1 VDLKRFKPFLGKTIM
16 IPLLALLTLAGATLW
31 TAGALNTRLE
41 EVDRSDHAIE
51 QGQLLLT
58 AVVDME
64 TSARGYLLT
73 GDDLFLD
80 PYKQAQE
87 IVEPGYV
94 RLRQSVGGDP
104 AQQARLDRFY
114 HGYLQWHRLADEDLL
129 LRRTGNREFRLT
141 DALSRKAQMDAL
153 RNYLREFEVA
163 AVQLREERN
172 TTAHQLWWWSK
183 LGWAVLGSTLCLG
196 ISIFIFKRTLI
207 MSAAFTA
214 TLATETQMMRERVG
228 ALILATS
235 EIVYHMSPDWSEMR
249 HLMGFGLLADTSEP
263 DRDWMNKYIHPEDQA
278 RVSATIA
285 DAISRKKVF
294 FLEHRIRHLDGTL
307 GWTSSRA
314 IPLLNK
320 DGELFEWLGVATDIT
335 ARKLSDENML
345 ANGKLVVAGRMA
357 AAIAHEINNP
367 LAAVMN
373 TVYLAKTN
381 SRDPVLVR
389 KCLEIAEEELNNVSH
404 ITRQTLGFYHESSNP
419 APVSVNSI
427 LDLTIV
433 LLRGKI
439 KSKAVRIV
447 KQYKDE
453 LLTSGVAGELR
464 QVFSNLVLNSIEAVK
479 GDGVITLRV
488 SKSTCV
494 NTGKPRIR
502 ISVSDNGKGI
512 KPETASRIFEPLFT
526 TKEGTGTGLGLWVSK
541 QIIEKH
547 GGSIRGHS
555 NSRSP
560 FNRTVFSV
568 LLPALVTP
576 PTKVAEPNGA
586 CQRV

>member
-1 VDLKRFKPFLGKTIM
+1 
-16 IPLLALLTLAGATLW
+16 
-31 TAGALNTRLE
+31 
-41 EVDRSDHAIE
+41 
-51 QGQLLLT
+51 
-58 AVVDME
+58 
-64 TSARGYLLT
+64 
-73 GDDLFLD
+73 
-80 PYKQAQE
+80 
-87 IVEPGYV
+87 
-94 RLRQSVGGDP
+94 
-104 AQQARLDRFY
+104 
-114 HGYLQWHRLADEDLL
+114 
-129 LRRTGNREFRLT
+129 
-141 DALSRKAQMDAL
+141 
-153 RNYLREFEVA
+153 
-163 AVQLREERN
+163 
-172 TTAHQLWWWSK
+172 
-183 LGWAVLGSTLCLG
+183 
-196 ISIFIFKRTLI
+196 
-207 MSAAFTA
+207 
-214 TLATETQMMRERVG
+214 
-228 ALILATS
+228 
-235 EIVYHMSPDWSEMR
+235 
-249 HLMGFGLLADTSEP
+249 
-263 DRDWMNKYIHPEDQA
+263 
-278 RVSATIA
+278 
-285 DAISRKKVF
+285 
-294 FLEHRIRHLDGTL
+294 LDGTL

-560 FNRTVFSV
+560 FNCTVFSV

>member
-1 VDLKRFKPFLGKTIM
+1 M

-31 TAGALNTRLE
+31 TAGALDTRLE
-41 EVDRSDHAIE
+41 EVDRSDHVIE

-58 AVVDME
+58 AAIDME
-64 TSARGYLLT
+64 ASARGYFLS
-73 GDDLFLD
+73 GDDRFLD

-87 IVEPGYV
+87 IVEPVYV
-94 RLRQSVGGDP
+94 RLRQSVEGGP

-114 HGYLQWHRLADEDLL
+114 DAYLQWHRLTDEDLL

-294 FLEHRIRHLDGTL
+294 SLEHRIRHLDGTL

-389 KCLEIAEEELNNVSH
+389 KYLEIAEEELNNVSH

-560 FNRTVFSV
+560 FNCTVFSV

>member
-1 VDLKRFKPFLGKTIM
+1 
-16 IPLLALLTLAGATLW
+16 
-31 TAGALNTRLE
+31 
-41 EVDRSDHAIE
+41 
-51 QGQLLLT
+51 
-58 AVVDME
+58 
-64 TSARGYLLT
+64 
-73 GDDLFLD
+73 
-80 PYKQAQE
+80 E

-153 RNYLREFEVA
+153 RNYLREIEVA

-183 LGWAVLGSTLCLG
+183 LGWVVLGSTLCRG

-235 EIVYHMSPDWSEMR
+235 EIVYHMSP
-249 HLMGFGLLADTSEP
+249 
-263 DRDWMNKYIHPEDQA
+263 DWMNKYIHPEDQA

-389 KCLEIAEEELNNVSH
+389 KYLEIAEEELNNVSH

-439 KSKAVRIV
+439 KSKAIRIV

-453 LLTSGVAGELR
+453 LLTSGVPGELR

-560 FNRTVFSV
+560 FN
-568 LLPALVTP
+568 
-576 PTKVAEPNGA
+576 
-586 CQRV
+586 C